1 MLQDWYL
8 KRSKYA
14 KRHVSV
20 EGYADF
26 LLEWVESFVLAPP

>member
-14 KRHVSV
+14 KRNITVDH
-20 EGYADF
+20 YAEFVLDF
-26 LLEWVESFVLAPP
+26 LKEFLSDK